1 MADDDTRATIRTAAG
16 AVTGD
21 GARAWLAGLPP
32 ALAAQ
37 RRLLGSLVLAAEA
50 DPVMR
55 WLELGGS
62 LARGAGD
69 GLSDIDAGLGVA
81 DGSWVQGLAAA
92 QAAAHAAGPVA
103 DEFRQPHP
111 GRDGQQ
117 SWHLFTLYESG
128 LQLSLVVMPASWRAG
143 LPPQSVALYDPD
155 GQLARPWQPDVASAS
170 AATAR
175 EWACLGWV
183 ALGDLAK
190 YLDRGSGWEARARLE
205 EARAQAWQ
213 LWAVATGAVYP
224 AFGLTAVL
232 DAGDVRLP
240 PGLDATAA
248 GPDPADLRRAAIA
261 TATLLAHVTTQA
273 QRKLAFAA
281 PVGLEAW
288 VRGRLAAQP
297 GHTETP

>member
-1 MADDDTRATIRTAAG
+1 MPEDVPAAAAAVTAA
-16 AVTGD
+16 D
-21 GARAWLAGLPP
+21 ARAWLAGLPP
-32 ALAAQ
+32 SVAAQ
-37 RRLLGSLVLAAEA
+37 RRLLESLVSAAAA

-69 GLSDIDAGLGVA
+69 GLSDIDAGVGVA
-81 DGSWVQGLAAA
+81 DGNWDEGLAAA
-92 QAAAHAAGPVA
+92 QAAARAAGPVA
-103 DEFRQPHP
+103 EEFRQPHP
-111 GRDGQQ
+111 GRDGQH

-128 LQLSLVVMPASWRAG
+128 LQLSLVVMPASWRPG
-143 LPPQSVALYDPD
+143 LPPQSVALYDRD
-155 GQLARPWQPDVASAS
+155 GQLARPWQPPVLSAD

-213 LWAVATGAVYP
+213 LWALAIGALYP

-232 DAGDVRLP
+232 DVAEVRLP

-248 GPDPADLRRAAIA
+248 GPDPADVRRAAIA
-261 TATLLAHVTTQA
+261 TADLLAHVTARA
-273 QRKLAFAA
+273 QGTLPFAT
-281 PVGLEAW
+281 PSGLEAW
-288 VRGRLAAQP
+288 ARGRLAAAEP
-297 GHTETP
+297 R